1 MRYSGKGLY
10 NKINQKITN
19 QTVPL
24 NLFLFLIIVIKINI
38 RNEIIR
44 RFRGSKKKLNIF
56 EKIKNKQ
63 LTPYYTLVGKFFE
76 GLESVKK
83 GWSIAG

>member
-1 MRYSGKGLY
+1 M
-10 NKINQKITN
+10 
-19 QTVPL
+19 PL
-24 NLFLFLIIVIKINI
+24 NLFRFALATITINI
-38 RNEIIR
+38 RNDINR
-44 RFRGSKKKLNIF
+44 RLRGSRKKLNIF